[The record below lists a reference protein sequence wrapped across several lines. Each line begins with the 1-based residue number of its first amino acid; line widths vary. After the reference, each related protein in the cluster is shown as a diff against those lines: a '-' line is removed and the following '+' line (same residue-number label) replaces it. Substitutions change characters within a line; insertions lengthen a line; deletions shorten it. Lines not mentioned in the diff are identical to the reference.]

1 MDEGDNGVNFQLRR
15 RLGLHGLLGTL
26 LVPQPCEDARL
37 DLLSHLHNLSFFL
50 LFSLSRNR
58 VLNLTVC
65 AGASSECQRSTAC
78 TGGGLGVC
86 WWGEQQGSLAR
97 SGALFYARGLVKCA
111 GWTRRISPEKQG
123 GPVAF
128 RGIGGCQ
135 VVNPVGDGG
144 AGLRRSQGWSPAY
157 CLRREGRRGSGV
169 SPACSCPPR
178 TEEWGTWASIA
189 EGTATV
195 CGRRGRGRRGEG
207 GRRVRLSTATRIRRA
222 WHWSPSAT
230 VVRREGVMTGGDT
243 GSVRERVRAGL
254 LLSGVG
260 SAQGNFIFPISL

>member
-1 MDEGDNGVNFQLRR
+1 MDEGDDGVNFQLRR

-123 GPVAF
+123 GQWRSAATAAARWSILWGTGARGCGEARGGHRPTVYDVRDGVAPACLRPVRAH
-128 RGIGGCQ
+128 RGQRSGG
-135 VVNPVGDGG
+135 PGRR
-144 AGLRRSQGWSPAY
+144 LRRARPRSAGGEVVGVVARAVGASGPP
-157 CLRREGRRGSGV
+157 RRHGSGGRGTGRR
-169 SPACSCPPR
+169 
-178 TEEWGTWASIA
+178 
-189 EGTATV
+189 
-195 CGRRGRGRRGEG
+195 RRQ
-207 GRRVRLSTATRIRRA
+207 
-222 WHWSPSAT
+222 W
-230 VVRREGVMTGGDT
+230 
-243 GSVRERVRAGL
+243 
-254 LLSGVG
+254 
-260 SAQGNFIFPISL
+260 